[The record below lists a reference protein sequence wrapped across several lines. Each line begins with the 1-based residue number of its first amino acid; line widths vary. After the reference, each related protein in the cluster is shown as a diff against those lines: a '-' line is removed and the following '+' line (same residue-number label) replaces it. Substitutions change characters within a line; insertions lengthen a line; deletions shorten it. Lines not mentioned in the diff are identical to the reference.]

1 VASGFKRKA
10 ASSPDSSHI
19 IPGNIYVEPFPLTG
33 NRVELPITSRPD
45 IAAHKIGWSATSAEL
60 FYIPRIREFE
70 AVPFVTQ
77 PSFKFGGARKVP
89 RPFESPGAPN
99 MRTQYDITPQGKF
112 VGLFP
117 PGETVL
123 PPPLNQINV
132 ILNWAAELKAR
143 R

>member
-1 VASGFKRKA
+1 VRGSDR
-10 ASSPDSSHI
+10 SR
-19 IPGNIYVEPFPLTG
+19 IYVEPFPPTG

-70 AVPFVTQ
+70 AAPFVTQ
-77 PSFKFGGARKVP
+77 PSFKFGGARTVA

-112 VGLFP
+112 VGLFT
-117 PGETVL
+117 PGEGNVPRPT
-123 PPPLNQINV
+123 NQINV
-132 ILNWAAELKAR
+132 ILNWVEELKR
-143 R
+143 RQ